1 MVAINTSMN
10 TIIDQILILGILT
23 GVGAIAFR
31 FKIIEESAKTVIEKL
46 VFYVSLPLLIVT
58 KLSVLKLTPDIML
71 NGGLV
76 ILFTYFILF
85 AQLLLGK
92 LSARIFV
99 LAKPQAVIHSL
110 HHMLGNIVFLGFP
123 LLDALF
129 PGGEALLYAALYQLV
144 LNTVLW
150 SYGVIQL
157 NPENKHKGWA
167 QLKNLVNP
175 NTIALVLGILM
186 MYFGLKFPTLIQKS
200 FSGLGDLT
208 LYLAMLYIGILL
220 AQMKIGEVFKTSI
233 FVYCFNKLFLSPV
246 IFLFILYFFINHLFL
261 PLNNIAYT
269 VLVLQ
274 SAMPAMTILVILA
287 KRFGADDA
295 LAMKNFFVSTV
306 LSLISLP
313 IMLYLL
319 QWIQN

>member
-1 MVAINTSMN
+1 MN

>member
-1 MVAINTSMN
+1 MAPINTSMN
-10 TIIDQILILGILT
+10 TIIDQILILGILA

-92 LSARIFV
+92 LSARIFGM
-99 LAKPQAVIHSL
+99 AKPQAVIHSL

-167 QLKNLVNP
+167 QLKKLVNP

-186 MYFGLKFPTLIQKS
+186 MYFGLKFPPLIQKS
-200 FSGLGDLT
+200 FIGLGDLT

-220 AQMKIGEVFKTSI
+220 AQMKIREVFKTSI
-233 FVYCFNKLFLSPV
+233 FVYSFNKLFLSPV

-261 PLNNIAYT
+261 PLNNIAFT

-274 SAMPAMTILVILA
+274 SAMPAMTTLVILA

-306 LSLISLP
+306 FSLISLP

>member
-1 MVAINTSMN
+1 MN

-85 AQLLLGK
+85 VQLLLGK

-306 LSLISLP
+306 FSLISLP